1 MQNLTHKQ
9 FQKGFIFTVFCL
21 VYQISFAQ
29 YPEIPHELQAKT
41 DSILAKENLRLQK
54 IWEDNY
60 DIILNDAKNGR
71 PYIPWAAYPG
81 DLIKAEIPAFPGAEG
96 GAAYTP
102 GGRGGKIF
110 VVTSLEDSGK
120 GTFREA
126 CEAVGART
134 IVFNVSGIIH
144 LKKPISVRAPYIT
157 IAGQTAPGDGIC
169 IAGESVLLDTH
180 DIIIRHM
187 RFRRGATD
195 VTRRDDG
202 LGGNV
207 IGNVIID
214 HCSISWGLDENISLY
229 RHQFKANSK
238 SKLEKLPAVN
248 VTIQNSISSEGLD
261 TYNHAFGSTIGGL
274 NSTFTR
280 NLWANNISRNPSVGM
295 FGSFNFV
302 NNVLFNWWNRSV
314 DGGDYR
320 SMFNIINN
328 YYKPGPITPED
339 KPIRYRILKPE
350 TGYMEPKT
358 YGRAYVTGN
367 YVAGSP
373 EVTKNNWNGGI
384 QLENDKNTKEY
395 LELIKQDKPFP
406 MAHVSIMDAQEAY
419 DFVLDNAGATLPKRD
434 AVDERVVTY
443 VRTGKITYKEG
454 LENTIGKEFIKRRLP
469 ADSYKKGIITHPDQV
484 GGYPKYKGKPYKD
497 SDGDGIPDKWEKK
510 FGLDPK
516 DPTDANKDLNGDG
529 YTNIEKYFNG
539 INPLQKRDWT
549 KTENNTDTLTKF
561 SNGLLQ

>member
-9 FQKGFIFTVFCL
+9 FQKGFVFTILCL
-21 VYQISFAQ
+21 VYQMSFAQ

-41 DSILAKENLRLQK
+41 DSILAKENVRLQK

-60 DIILNDAKNGR
+60 DIILEEAKNGR

-96 GAAYTP
+96 GAAFTP

-229 RHQFKANSK
+229 RHQFRANSK

-295 FGSFNFV
+295 FGSFNLV

-328 YYKPGPITPED
+328 YYKPGPMTPED

-350 TGYMEPKT
+350 TGYMEPKA
-358 YGRAYVTGN
+358 YGRAYVNGN

-373 EVTKNNWNGGI
+373 EVTANNWNGGI
-384 QLENDKNTKEY
+384 QLGSNKNAKDY

-419 DFVLDNAGATLPKRD
+419 NFVLNNAGATLPKRD
-434 AVDERVVTY
+434 AVDERVITY

-484 GGYPKYKGKPYKD
+484 GGYPKYQGKPYKD

-529 YTNIEKYFNG
+529 YTNIEKYING
-539 INPLQKRDWT
+539 INPLQKIDWT
-549 KTENNTDTLTKF
+549 KTENNTDTLTKL
-561 SNGLLQ
+561 SNGLLE